1 MDLTG
6 TTWLLNAQPD
16 TSVRITPSVD
26 SGYLF
31 ISNGI
36 YYGKMDIVS
45 PTILYGHG
53 TDDSVYDSSGTA
65 SFTGWRAEV
74 YRIVAFVDEP
84 ETDKSAFETWLT
96 NNAVPYTPPSG
107 NYIVSGNDLGDI
119 ADAIRAKTESSSDL
133 EFPTDFI
140 NGIGS
145 ITTLADGTADATA
158 TAATI
163 KSGYTA
169 YVNGA
174 KVTGT
179 YTPRVSNIGQNVTRE
194 ITCTFSKGTYT
205 ANSTVTARVKPD
217 NEIWNSQMAALIT
230 ERSPSNAPL
239 NATYNGMDTIYI
251 RTTQAYTAP
260 TSGYVKVQ
268 YIADA
273 VITVE

>member
-16 TSVRITPSVD
+16 TSVRITPSVG
-26 SGYLF
+26 SGHLF

-119 ADAIRAKTESSSDL
+119 ADAIRAKTGSSSDL
-133 EFPTDFI
+133 EFPTGFI

-145 ITTLADGTADATA
+145 IGNAYADTYLVAVTKIDLAGGTSSSQGLYALR
-158 TAATI
+158 
-163 KSGYTA
+163 KSTSYNYFGF
-169 YVNGA
+169 VNA
-174 KVTGT
+174 
-179 YTPRVSNIGQNVTRE
+179 
-194 ITCTFSKGTYT
+194 
-205 ANSTVTARVKPD
+205 
-217 NEIWNSQMAALIT
+217 
-230 ERSPSNAPL
+230 
-239 NATYNGMDTIYI
+239 
-251 RTTQAYTAP
+251 
-260 TSGYVKVQ
+260 TSGYQHFAEVTFIPLMDIDMWVGSDTENKIVLMAGTE
-268 YIADA
+268 YIYQCRSDVYQGQPRYQTKIYEGTTLKLGSDSYFTGSSAYMRFTKA
-273 VITVE
+273 TT